1 MTVAAN
7 KLFHRLRVCINV
19 ANLAATVAIIVFA
32 IVVLVAPHKVEA
44 EPWLARLA
52 APVRWAAAR
61 YRIWSIG
68 ARLGVMMAAI
78 AALSMLLFL
87 ILLSFKAR
95 MENLAIMVLAIP
107 FYLLVAV
114 NLVLF
119 AGLVISLAVSVAR
132 LL

>member
-1 MTVAAN
+1 
-7 KLFHRLRVCINV
+7 
-19 ANLAATVAIIVFA
+19 
-32 IVVLVAPHKVEA
+32 
-44 EPWLARLA
+44 
-52 APVRWAAAR
+52 
-61 YRIWSIG
+61 
-68 ARLGVMMAAI
+68 MMAAI